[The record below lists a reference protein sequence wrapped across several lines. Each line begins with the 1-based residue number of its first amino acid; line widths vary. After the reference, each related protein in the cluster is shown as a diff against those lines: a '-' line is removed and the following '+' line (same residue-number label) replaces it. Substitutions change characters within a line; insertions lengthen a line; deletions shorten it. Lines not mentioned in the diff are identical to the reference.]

1 MSGDPGRAR
10 CDIYSMFLLARL
22 PLKYTLAGMNAK
34 RAGEG
39 PSKSRALPGQLW
51 NTLSSRGFLS
61 MDKKPGLSI
70 KSHVGLKPALEKM
83 LNPQLEFSFRQ
94 FETLQVSGRTW
105 SPVSSLKRIMK
116 AVCFELMG
124 KEILSLQIRTWHAV
138 TF

>member
-1 MSGDPGRAR
+1 
-10 CDIYSMFLLARL
+10 
-22 PLKYTLAGMNAK
+22 
-34 RAGEG
+34 
-39 PSKSRALPGQLW
+39 
-51 NTLSSRGFLS
+51 

-105 SPVSSLKRIMK
+105 SPVLSLKRIMK